1 MSTHNIRFY
10 GEIINIIPEL
20 SPNNPPLQFLYDI
33 SSMCVYVCMSVN
45 QAASSS
51 RVEAPAV
58 GV

>member
-1 MSTHNIRFY
+1 MSTHNIRFH
-10 GEIINIIPEL
+10 GEIKNIIPEL

-33 SSMCVYVCMSVN
+33 SSMCVYVSVHVN

-51 RVEAPAV
+51 RVESPAV